1 MMKKL
6 LCVLLAALMLVCT
19 FASCDSGSTPEETT
33 KAQSGENN
41 ETTGGDN
48 GNVDATL
55 NVPDTVYDD
64 VELCFLTR
72 DEGLWS
78 TLEIYAADQ
87 TSSSDNINNAVFERN
102 DRIYQDYG
110 VIINEIKKVTH
121 SEHNTI
127 VAKEVSA
134 PSGDFHAIITN
145 VVNSASYATSGYLW
159 NLYSEE
165 IEYLNVNNPWWDV
178 NMAKGMSIDDK
189 LYFATGDLLTS
200 DNDATFTIFFNKEI
214 AKDKGVPDLY
224 ELVSNKQWTMDK
236 FYEYEVQVTE
246 QTNDGK
252 LNYNEGIY
260 GFAYTV
266 DSPSCFLFSGG
277 VTLCTKDENDIPVY
291 SLNVDLAQNIVEKG
305 KLLFA
310 KDVSVDI
317 TAPAD
322 GTDIVTAGQKAFGE
336 NHALFFGEVMQSV
349 TRLRGYDADFGI
361 LPYPMYSAQQ
371 GNYYSMMH
379 MTASVVSIPKSV
391 SVNKDRNGV
400 DIYLVNSMIEAMAYH
415 AVDTLTEQYYEIN
428 LKTKGARDEQSGPMI
443 DMILANRVCDLT
455 YYYGWGG
462 NAFQSIAQCLL
473 PTNASNVSSMA
484 KRLGSQI
491 ERNISKLLTDMD
503 KHD

>member
-33 KAQSGENN
+33 KAQGGNNN
-41 ETTGGDN
+41 ETTGGEN
-48 GNVDATL
+48 SNTDATL

-121 SEHNTI
+121 SEHNTT
-127 VAKEVSA
+127 VSKEVSA
-134 PSGDFHAIITN
+134 PSGDFQAIITN
-145 VVNSASYATSGYLW
+145 TVNSASYATSGYLW
-159 NLYSEE
+159 NLYSED

-200 DNDATFTIFFNKEI
+200 DNDATFCIFFNKEI

-224 ELVSNKQWTMDK
+224 DLVTNKQWTMDK

-246 QTNDGK
+246 QTGDGK
-252 LNYNEGIY
+252 LAYNEGIY

-277 VTLCTKDENDIPVY
+277 VTMCTKDENDIPVY
-291 SLNVDLAQNIVEKG
+291 ALNVDLAQSIVDKG
-305 KLLFA
+305 KLLFS
-310 KDVSVDI
+310 KDVAVDI

-322 GTDIVTAGQKAFGE
+322 GTDIVTAGQRAFGE

-349 TRLRGYDADFGI
+349 TRLRGYEADFGI
-361 LPYPMYSAQQ
+361 IPYPMYSSQQ

-379 MTASVVSIPKSV
+379 VTASVVSIPRSV
-391 SVNKDRNGV
+391 KADDVVMVNA
-400 DIYLVNSMIEAMAYH
+400 MIEAMAYH
-415 AVDTLTEQYYEIN
+415 AVDTLTKQYYDIN
-428 LKTKGARDEQSGPMI
+428 LKTKSARDEQSGPMI
-443 DMILANRVCDLT
+443 DIVLENRVFDLA
-455 YYYGWGG
+455 YYYGWGN
-462 NAFQSIAQCLL
+462 NAFQQIAQCLL
-473 PTNASNVSSMA
+473 PTNASSISSMA
-484 KRLGSQI
+484 KRFGSQI
-491 ERNISKLLTDMD
+491 NRNIDKLLEAMEEND
-503 KHD
+503 

>member
-19 FASCDSGSTPEETT
+19 FASCNDGPTSEETT
-33 KAQSGENN
+33 KAPGGVNN

-48 GNVDATL
+48 GNTDATL
-55 NVPDTVYDD
+55 NVPDTMYDD
-64 VELCFLTR
+64 EELCFLTR

-87 TSSSDNINNAVFERN
+87 TSESDNINNAVFERN

-110 VIINEIKKVTH
+110 VIVTEIKKVTH
-121 SEHNTI
+121 SEHNTT
-127 VAKEVSA
+127 VSKEVSA
-134 PSGDFHAIITN
+134 PSGDFQAIITN
-145 VVNSASYATSGYLW
+145 TVNSASYATSGYLW
-159 NLYSEE
+159 NLYSED

-200 DNDATFTIFFNKEI
+200 DNDATFVIFFNKEI

-224 ELVSNKQWTMDK
+224 DLVTNKQWTMDK

-252 LNYNEGIY
+252 LAYNEGIY

-277 VTLCTKDENDIPVY
+277 VTMCTKDENDIPVY
-291 SLNVDLAQNIVEKG
+291 ALNVDLAQNIVDKG
-305 KLLFA
+305 KQLFS

-317 TAPAD
+317 TSPAD
-322 GTDIVTAGQKAFGE
+322 GTDIVTAGQRAFGE

-349 TRLRGYDADFGI
+349 TRLRGYEADFGI

-379 MTASVVSIPKSV
+379 VTASVVSIPR
-391 SVNKDRNGV
+391 SVNADDV
-400 DIYLVNSMIEAMAYH
+400 VMVNSMIEAMAYH
-415 AVDTLTEQYYEIN
+415 AVDTLTKQYYDIN

-443 DMILANRVCDLT
+443 DMILAHRVCDLA
-455 YYYGWGG
+455 YYYGWGS
-462 NAFQSIAQCLL
+462 NAFQQIAACLL
-473 PTNASNVSSMA
+473 PGGTSGISSMA
-484 KRLGSQI
+484 KRFGSQI
-491 ERNISKLLTDMD
+491 GRNIDKLLETMD
-503 KHD
+503 KID